1 MPREGRAAARAR
13 RVAGV
18 LTARRITWPAV
29 AWGAVSGG
37 YIAYAA
43 VQFATTYPTA
53 GSREQVALTFGA
65 NAGLT
70 ALLGEGQ
77 RLSTVAGFTA
87 WRAMGVLVPVGAVWA
102 MLAAARLTRG
112 EEDAGR
118 TELLLA
124 GQTTRR
130 RAAAQAIA
138 GIAAGIALAWAV
150 TAIAAVLAGASAKVA
165 IPAGGAL
172 YLATAVITGP
182 AMFAAA
188 GVLAGQLAAS
198 RRQANGITA
207 VILGA
212 SLLIRI
218 VADSSPGL
226 HWARW
231 LSPLGWAEQLHPL
244 TSPAPMAFLP
254 IAAFTAI
261 LAAGAIALA
270 GRRDLGAGVIPSRDT
285 SRSRLLT
292 GPLGLAWRLTRPAAV
307 GWAIGLAVLGLIGG
321 LVAPAAAKAISNSA
335 DIRHV
340 LGRLGAQPGSAAYLG
355 VIYLIGAAL
364 TCFAAASQITAT
376 QAEEADGHAGQL
388 LARPVSRWRWLAGR
402 LAVAAALIIA
412 ASLAAG
418 LAGWAGLAGLHTSL
432 GFAQLLKAG
441 LNVAPPA
448 LFVLGAGCLAYGAWP
463 RLASPVA
470 YGLVAWSFLI
480 ELLATVIT
488 SRWLLDT
495 SVLHHIQPV
504 PAAQPDWTTAA
515 WLTGLG
521 ILTALTGTA
530 LFSRRDLAGT

>member
-1 MPREGRAAARAR
+1 MPRDSRARAR

-18 LTARRITWPAV
+18 LTARRIIWPAV
-29 AWGAVSGG
+29 LWAAVSGG

-43 VQFATTYPTA
+43 VQYAATYPTA
-53 GSREQVALTFGA
+53 ASREKVALTFGA

-77 RLSTVAGFTA
+77 RMATVAGFTA

-102 MLAAARLTRG
+102 MLAATRLTRG
-112 EEDAGR
+112 EEEAGR

-130 RAAAQAIA
+130 RATAQAIA
-138 GIAAGIALAWAV
+138 GIAAGIAVLWAI
-150 TAIAAVLAGASAKVA
+150 TAAAAMIAGSSAKVA
-165 IPAGGAL
+165 IPAGSAMF
-172 YLATAVITGP
+172 LATAVTTGP
-182 AMFAAA
+182 VMFAAV
-188 GVLAGQLAAS
+188 GVLAGQLTPS
-198 RRQANGITA
+198 RRQANTITA

-244 TSPAPMAFLP
+244 TSPAPIVFLP
-254 IAAFTAI
+254 IAAFAAI
-261 LAAGAIALA
+261 IGAGAVALA
-270 GRRDLGAGVIPSRDT
+270 GRRDLGAGAIPARDT
-285 SRSRLLT
+285 SRSRTRLLR
-292 GPLGLAWRLTRPAAV
+292 GPLGLAWRLSRPAIT
-307 GWAIGLAVLGLIGG
+307 GWAAGLAILGLIGG
-321 LVAPAAAKAISNSA
+321 LAAPAAAKAISNSA
-335 DIRHV
+335 TIRQV
-340 LGRLGAQPGSAAYLG
+340 IGRLGAQPGSAAYLG
-355 VIYLIGAAL
+355 IIYLIGAAL

-376 QAEEADGHAGQL
+376 RGEEAGGYADHL

-418 LAGWAGLAGLHTSL
+418 LAGWAGVAGQHTGL
-432 GFAQLLKAG
+432 GFAQLAKAG
-441 LNVAPPA
+441 LNIAPPA

-480 ELLATVIT
+480 ELLATVVT
-488 SRWLLDT
+488 NRWLLDT

-521 ILTALTGTA
+521 ILAALTGTA
-530 LFSRRDLAGT
+530 LFSRRDLAGA

>member
-1 MPREGRAAARAR
+1 MPRDSRARAR
-13 RVAGV
+13 RVAGI

-29 AWGAVSGG
+29 LWGAVSGG

-43 VQFATTYPTA
+43 VQYATTYPTA
-53 GSREQVALTFGA
+53 ASREKVALTFGA

-77 RLSTVAGFTA
+77 RMATVAGFTA

-102 MLAAARLTRG
+102 MLAATRLTRG
-112 EEDAGR
+112 EEEAGR

-130 RAAAQAIA
+130 RAAAQAVA
-138 GIAAGIALAWAV
+138 GIAAGIAVLWAI
-150 TAIAAVLAGASAKVA
+150 TSAAALMAGPSAKVA
-165 IPAGGAL
+165 IPAGSAL
-172 YLATAVITGP
+172 FLATAVTTGP
-182 AMFAAA
+182 VMFAAV
-188 GVLAGQLAAS
+188 GVLAGQLTPS

-207 VILGA
+207 LILGA

-218 VADSSPGL
+218 VADSGSGL
-226 HWARW
+226 HWLRW

-244 TSPAPMAFLP
+244 TSPAPVAFLP
-254 IAAFTAI
+254 IVAFTAI
-261 LAAGAIALA
+261 LCAGAIALA
-270 GRRDLGAGVIPSRDT
+270 GRRDLGAGAIPARDT
-285 SRSRLLT
+285 SGSRTRLLR
-292 GPLGLAWRLTRPAAV
+292 GPLGLAWRLSRPAV
-307 GWAIGLAVLGLIGG
+307 TGWTAGLAILGLIGG
-321 LVAPAAAKAISNSA
+321 LVAPSAAKAISNSA
-335 DIRHV
+335 DIRQV

-355 VIYLIGAAL
+355 IIYLIGAAL

-376 QAEEADGHAGQL
+376 RGEEADGHADHL
-388 LARPVSRWRWLAGR
+388 LARPISRWRWLAGR
-402 LAVAAALIIA
+402 LAIAATLIVI

-418 LAGWAGLAGLHTSL
+418 LAGWAGLAGQHTALS
-432 GFAQLLKAG
+432 FTQLVKAG
-441 LNVAPPA
+441 LNIAPPA
-448 LFVLGAGCLAYGAWP
+448 LFILGAGSLAYGAWP
-463 RLASPVA
+463 RLAPAVA

-521 ILTALTGTA
+521 ILTALAGMT
-530 LFSRRDLAGT
+530 LFSRRDLAGP

>member
-1 MPREGRAAARAR
+1 M
-13 RVAGV
+13 
-18 LTARRITWPAV
+18 
-29 AWGAVSGG
+29 
-37 YIAYAA
+37 
-43 VQFATTYPTA
+43 
-53 GSREQVALTFGA
+53 
-65 NAGLT
+65 
-70 ALLGEGQ
+70 
-77 RLSTVAGFTA
+77 
-87 WRAMGVLVPVGAVWA
+87 
-102 MLAAARLTRG
+102 
-112 EEDAGR
+112 
-118 TELLLA
+118 
-124 GQTTRR
+124 
-130 RAAAQAIA
+130 
-138 GIAAGIALAWAV
+138 
-150 TAIAAVLAGASAKVA
+150 
-165 IPAGGAL
+165 
-172 YLATAVITGP
+172 
-182 AMFAAA
+182 
-188 GVLAGQLAAS
+188 
-198 RRQANGITA
+198 
-207 VILGA
+207 ILGA

-418 LAGWAGLAGLHTSL
+418 WRAGRPRRLHTSL

-463 RLASPVA
+463 RLASPSPTGSSPGRSSSSSSPRSSPA
-470 YGLVAWSFLI
+470 GGSWTPQYSTTSSPSPPPSPTGPPPPGSPAWES
-480 ELLATVIT
+480 
-488 SRWLLDT
+488 S
-495 SVLHHIQPV
+495 P
-504 PAAQPDWTTAA
+504 P
-515 WLTGLG
+515 
-521 ILTALTGTA
+521 
-530 LFSRRDLAGT
+530 